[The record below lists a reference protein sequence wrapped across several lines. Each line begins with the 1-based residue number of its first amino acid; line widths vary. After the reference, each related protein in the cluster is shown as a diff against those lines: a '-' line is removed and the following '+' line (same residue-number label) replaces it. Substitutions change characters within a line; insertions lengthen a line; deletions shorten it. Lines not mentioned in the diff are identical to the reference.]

1 MKKSISFIIFVAFA
15 FLTSQLHA
23 GWTFDNGTFKIT
35 GDTTIY
41 VLPEDS
47 SLYLHKF
54 GYFLNDDPKFYKI
67 DKDNINQA
75 LNFKDGDTVR
85 FAKKGLLYYYAEET
99 SQAGVYNINSND
111 YGFTMPFSFTVGT
124 NKIAPSGQPLPT
136 ALFTLISGVFCLGGG
151 YLFSRRKSKKS

>member
-1 MKKSISFIIFVAFA
+1 MKKLVKLLVLLNCLT
-15 FLTSQLHA
+15 LTSAVYA
-23 GWTFDNGTFKIT
+23 GWTFDNGSFKIS

-47 SLYLHKF
+47 SLFLHKF
-54 GYFLNDDPKFYKI
+54 GYFVNDDPKFYQI
-67 DKDNINQA
+67 DKNNINQA
-75 LNFKDGDTVR
+75 LEFKDGDTIR

-99 SQAGVYNINSND
+99 SKSGVYNINSND

-136 ALFTLISGVFCLGGG
+136 ALFTAILGICGIGGG
-151 YLFSRRKSKKS
+151 YIISRKKSTKA

>member
-1 MKKSISFIIFVAFA
+1 MKKSISFIVFVAFA

-23 GWTFDNGTFKIT
+23 GWIFDNGTFKIT

-75 LNFKDGDTVR
+75 LNFKDGDT
-85 FAKKGLLYYYAEET
+85 AKHIVLSVLDSSATTSLAVKGSSPRSTHSTDA
-99 SQAGVYNINSND
+99 
-111 YGFTMPFSFTVGT
+111 
-124 NKIAPSGQPLPT
+124 
-136 ALFTLISGVFCLGGG
+136 
-151 YLFSRRKSKKS
+151 

>member
-1 MKKSISFIIFVAFA
+1 MKKIISIFIVVSFSLLA
-15 FLTSQLHA
+15 SHLHA
-23 GWTFDNGTFKIT
+23 GWTFDNGSFKMT

-41 VLPEDS
+41 VVPEDS

-54 GYFLNDDPKFYKI
+54 GYFVNDDPKFYKI
-67 DKDNINQA
+67 DKSNINQA

-99 SQAGVYNINSND
+99 SQAGVYNINSDD

-124 NKIAPSGQPLPT
+124 NKIAPSGQPLP
-136 ALFTLISGVFCLGGG
+136 AVLFTAVLGAFCIGGG
-151 YLFSRRKSKKS
+151 YLFSRKKSNKA

>member
-1 MKKSISFIIFVAFA
+1 MKLLFKFIVIGFLL
-15 FLTSQLHA
+15 LTSQLHA
-23 GWTFDNGTFKIT
+23 GWTFNNGSFKMT

-41 VLPEDS
+41 VVPEDS

-54 GYFLNDDPKFYKI
+54 GYFVNDDPKFYQI
-67 DKDNINQA
+67 DKNNINQA
-75 LNFKDGDTVR
+75 LDFKDGDTVR

-124 NKIAPSGQPLPT
+124 NKIAPSGQPLP
-136 ALFTLISGVFCLGGG
+136 AVFFTVIFGSFCIGCG
-151 YLFSRRKSKKS
+151 YLFSRKKSTKE